1 MPFLDKNKVKLFYK
15 TYGETGPWV
24 ALING
29 YSRPS
34 TDFRAFAVFLQEK
47 GFRVLLFDNRGAGLT
62 EYEELT
68 SLEDIAEDLKTL
80 LEHLKISSI
89 HLVGFSLGSVVA
101 RIFVHKNPE
110 YVQRF
115 CLVSPPAD
123 ISFLGSEKDP
133 GWGKTVEEIEAKF
146 SNYVSEDFYKRNK
159 VLIHSMAKAVFDK
172 MESGFLDKS
181 LDQREALKNT
191 PGSFYSIKSVEK
203 DILILQG
210 ALDQITPLSHAE
222 AFAHSSPRAEFIVF
236 DGAAHL
242 LLIEKGKEL
251 FSSVAHFLAA
261 FR

>member
-1 MPFLDKNKVKLFYK
+1 MPFLNKNKVKLFYE
-15 TYGETGPWV
+15 TYGEFGPWV

-34 TDFRAFAVFLQEK
+34 RDFRAFSAFLQKK

-62 EYEELT
+62 EYEHLT
-68 SLEDIAEDLKTL
+68 TLEDIAEDLRAL
-80 LEHLKISSI
+80 LEYLKISST

-101 RIFVHKNPE
+101 RIFVHQNPE
-110 YVQRF
+110 YVQRL

-123 ISFLGSEKDP
+123 ISFLGSEKDS

-159 VLIHSMAKAVFDK
+159 ILIHSMAKAVFDK
-172 MESGFLDKS
+172 MENGFLDKS

-191 PGSFYSIKSVEK
+191 PRLFYSIESVEK

-210 ALDQITPLSHAE
+210 ALDLITPLRCTKAL
-222 AFAHSSPRAEFIVF
+222 AQSSPMAELLVF
-236 DGAAHL
+236 DEAAHL